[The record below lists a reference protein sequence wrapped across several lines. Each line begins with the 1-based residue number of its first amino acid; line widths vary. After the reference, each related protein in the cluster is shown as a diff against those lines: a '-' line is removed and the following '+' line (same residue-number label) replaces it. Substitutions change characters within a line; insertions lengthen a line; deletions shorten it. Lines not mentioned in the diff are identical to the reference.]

1 MTLRTEQLTNH
12 LPYKTL
18 WGHKDFVR
26 VWSAHTV
33 SQFGSQITVLAL
45 PLTAATVLQATP
57 LEMGVLAAMST
68 VPHLLIGLPAGAWV
82 DRWPKRPVLLLTD
95 TIRFLLLL
103 VIPILALLGHLHMP
117 ILYAVALLSGVATLF
132 FDIAAQSYL
141 PLLVGRGQLMDG
153 NAKLEASR
161 AAATVVGPSF
171 AGILAQLL
179 SAPLVIFGDAI
190 TFLVSAIFLTGI
202 AQPEPRVRQVR
213 GNILPEIA
221 EGVRLLWRND
231 ILWALFR
238 TAVLWNFFTT
248 VIQAILLL
256 YATRQ
261 LHLSPSQVGLA
272 FAMLGLGMLPGTLLA
287 KPIQHF
293 GVGPAL
299 LISGF
304 LAASSGVIAFLAG
317 VVPSDILNGGAG
329 MLLLMLS
336 QFIFGLG
343 PMIFGINTTSLRQA
357 VTPDH
362 LQGRVSATISSMCG
376 GARALGAL
384 AGGALGTGF
393 GLLATVGIGAV
404 GMIFAVAILLFSPLP
419 TLHQMSQDGE
429 E

>member
-1 MTLRTEQLTNH
+1 LTSRIN
-12 LPYKTL
+12 TL
-18 WGHKDFVR
+18 WNHKDFIK

-45 PLTAATVLQATP
+45 PLTAVTVLQATP
-57 LEMGVLAAMST
+57 EDMGALAAMST
-68 VPHLLIGLPAGAWV
+68 IPYLLVGLPAGAWV
-82 DRWPKRPVLLLTD
+82 DRWPKRPILLLAD
-95 TIRFLLLL
+95 AIRFLLLL
-103 VIPILALLGHLHMP
+103 SIPLLAVLGHLHIF

-141 PLLVGRGQLMDG
+141 PLLVGRGQLMNG

-161 AAATVVGPSF
+161 AVATVVGPSL
-171 AGILAQLL
+171 AGILAQLF
-179 SAPLVIFGDAI
+179 SAPFVIFGDAM
-190 TFLVSAIFLTGI
+190 TFLVSGIFLAGVR
-202 AQPEPRVRQVR
+202 QPEPMIIKVRSSL
-213 GNILPEIA
+213 LPEIA
-221 EGVRLLWRND
+221 EGVRVLWQNS

-261 LHLSPSQVGLA
+261 LHLSSSQVGLA
-272 FAMLGLGMLPGTLLA
+272 FSMLGLGMLPGTALA
-287 KPIQHF
+287 KPIQRF
-293 GVGPAL
+293 GIGPAL

-304 LAASSGVIAFLAG
+304 LAASSGLIAFLAG
-317 VVPSDILNGGAG
+317 IVEDQAA

-336 QFIFGLG
+336 QFIFGFG
-343 PMIFGINTTSLRQA
+343 PMIFGINMTSLRQA

-362 LQGRVSATISSMCG
+362 LQGRVIATIASLCG

-384 AGGALGTGF
+384 TGGFLGGGL

-404 GMIFAVAILLFSPLP
+404 GMIFSVALLLLSPLP
-419 TLHQMSQDGE
+419 SLHQLDHD
-429 E
+429 